1 MMQFSTN
8 VKYSVDLMNKTTG
21 LIHRVLYSDTMHTED
36 SVATEVLRGF
46 YITSIPNGADSFYVQ
61 IKVNNDDIAEGVY
74 SINPTYDENP
84 AEDDNPVSYKTRVI
98 YENESFQNPVSLI
111 PVEYTLAQNYPN
123 PFNPTTKINFSV
135 PKQGLVTLK
144 IYDMLGKEVNTCK

>member
-1 MMQFSTN
+1 M
-8 VKYSVDLMNKTTG
+8 
-21 LIHRVLYSDTMHTED
+21 YSDTIHAED
-36 SVATEVLRGF
+36 SVATEVLKGF
-46 YITSIPNGADSFYVQ
+46 NITSIPNGADSFYVQ

-111 PVEYTLAQNYPN
+111 PVEYTFTELSE
-123 PFNPTTKINFSV
+123 SV
-135 PKQGLVTLK
+135 
-144 IYDMLGKEVNTCK
+144 